1 MNTQRKA
8 SKWHNKPSKTFG
20 TAVCL
25 ELEMHTQLVLYQI
38 FSCEKREYTKCSDS
52 LPGPWFF
59 PLPTC
64 LQVPT
69 TASKQTI

>member
-25 ELEMHTQLVLYQI
+25 ELEVHAQLVLYQI
-38 FSCEKREYTKCSDS
+38 FFLRK
-52 LPGPWFF
+52 
-59 PLPTC
+59 
-64 LQVPT
+64 
-69 TASKQTI
+69 A